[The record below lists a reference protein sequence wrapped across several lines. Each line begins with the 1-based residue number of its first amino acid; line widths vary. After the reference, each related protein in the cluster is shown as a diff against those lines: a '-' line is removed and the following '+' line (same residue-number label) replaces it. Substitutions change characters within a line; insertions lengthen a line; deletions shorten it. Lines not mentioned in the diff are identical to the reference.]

1 MTTDRNSKAF
11 RTALGA
17 MALGL
22 GLVGATAA
30 AEAHEW
36 KRGRGWGPPAVV
48 VVPAAPVRY
57 AAPVVYAPAP
67 VVYAPAPVMVAPAY
81 PAYAYPAYA
90 GPGSLSIGLNV
101 PLR

>member
-1 MTTDRNSKAF
+1 MTPERTAKSF

-22 GLVGATAA
+22 GLVGVAATAQ
-30 AEAHEW
+30 AHDW
-36 KRGRGWGPPAVV
+36 KRGRGWGPPGVV

-57 AAPVVYAPAP
+57 VAPAP
-67 VVYAPAPVMVAPAY
+67 VVVAAPVMYAPAPVMYAPAY
-81 PAYAYPAYA
+81 PAYPAYTA
-90 GPGSLSIGLNV
+90 PGRLSIGLNV

>member
-1 MTTDRNSKAF
+1 VTTDRKSKAF

-30 AEAHEW
+30 AQAHDW
-36 KRGRGWGPPAVV
+36 KRGRGWGPPGVV

-57 AAPVVYAPAP
+57 VAAPVVVAPP
-67 VVYAPAPVMVAPAY
+67 VVYAPAPVMYAPAY
-81 PAYAYPAYA
+81 PAYPAYA
-90 GPGSLSIGLNV
+90 APGSLSIGLNV

>member
-1 MTTDRNSKAF
+1 MRTDRKSNAF

-30 AEAHEW
+30 AQAHDW
-36 KRGRGWGPPAVV
+36 KRGHGWGPPAVV

-57 AAPVVYAPAP
+57 VVPAPVVVATP
-67 VVYAPAPVMVAPAY
+67 VVYAPAPVMYAPAY
-81 PAYAYPAYA
+81 PVYPAYA
-90 GPGSLSIGLNV
+90 APANLSIGLNL